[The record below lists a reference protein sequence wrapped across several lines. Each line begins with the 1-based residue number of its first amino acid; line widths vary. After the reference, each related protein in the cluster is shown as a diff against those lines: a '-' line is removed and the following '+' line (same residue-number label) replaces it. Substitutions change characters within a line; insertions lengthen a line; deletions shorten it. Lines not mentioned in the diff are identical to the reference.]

1 MLPATLALVVR
12 RARSHPAPVVAVALD
27 CLVVCTLV
35 AALAASLG
43 LLQRQALQ
51 TAFAAAPDVETVLS
65 AFSPYDEEDPA
76 GQDRAVRDALAPVAS
91 LVGGAVVGV
100 TESGTYDLAGRRGG
114 TTFAAVSGAEQRL
127 GLPDGRLPAAAAG
140 PVEVAAPAGTNLAV
154 GDELTLTNRS
164 DDREVAAVVVG
175 RWERPAGQERWLAD
189 LDPSA
194 LLVSPDRFVELAGA
208 GTAARWRAVP
218 DLTDLEA
225 GQLQSMSA
233 AVTGAVTELE
243 TVAEER
249 STSVQPETGL
259 VDGLADRARELSTL
273 RALLLVP
280 AGLLVLVAGAGL
292 LLVAAGLAEV
302 RRDEE
307 SLLRSR
313 GAGHRQLAGPTALE
327 TLLLCGAA
335 GGLGPLLA
343 TLVVRIDDVRPPL
356 SVSGWVAS
364 LGAAV
369 ACAVALTVPVAV
381 RAVTGDRG
389 RQLNVERQRRRT
401 LTLLA
406 TVLML
411 LVGLGVLA
419 VVELRGFGES
429 VGTATSAT
437 ALDPLLVAAPA
448 LLLLS
453 VAAVTGLLV
462 VPPALRLVARLLAGR
477 EVQPV
482 LGSRFAARAP
492 ARAIPFALAV
502 TLATGTLAFAAIERS
517 SSASS
522 RIDRAAYVTGADVRV
537 TAPPAAQRAGALAE
551 RTTLA
556 SLDGVERVTAVHR
569 DGTFLDDLAAEVV
582 VADLAGHPEELLGD
596 DGGDVRAAA
605 VSRSWDDVGV
615 PVPPG
620 TRSLAV
626 GVTNAGAGAIQ
637 VVLQGPDGELTALP
651 GESGESGENPVE
663 VDVTGVP
670 DGTRVS
676 AVVTGASG
684 APDGAPD
691 VTLTA
696 DGEKLDVPGSSWVA
710 DGTAVAVL
718 ADSVPNTPGSVPAVL
733 TDDLAES
740 ASLEVGDTLTVT
752 AFGVP
757 TGIEVAST
765 VPSVRTVENGSGGI
779 LLDSGTALPVLLA
792 SGLTGEPTEW
802 WLGVREGA
810 EAGVAAAVRDRPDI
824 ASTVQTRAD
833 ALDRLAVDPG
843 TGGEALGQVLL
854 ITAAGCLLVGMLLL
868 VSIVL
873 LRRRERAEQARMLGV
888 AGGDRRL
895 LAGVLAWEYAV
906 VAGTGLVIG
915 LLAGA
920 AVSAVTLTAMTLG
933 SGGQPLQPA
942 PRLDLPLL
950 SLSLP
955 PLVMLAVPLL
965 TMVWLVRR
973 DHPRDLRLTERTGGR
988 R

>member
-1 MLPATLALVVR
+1 MRLPATLGLVVR
-12 RARSHPAPVVAVALD
+12 RARSHPAPVVAVGLD

-51 TAFAAAPDVETVLS
+51 SAFSAAPVAETVLTVT
-65 AFSPYDEEDPA
+65 SPYDDEDPT
-76 GQDRAVRDALAPVAS
+76 GQDSDVRGALAPLTSV
-91 LVGGAVVGV
+91 VGGDVVGV
-100 TESGTYDLAGRRGG
+100 AESGTYDVAGVSGG
-114 TTFAAVSGAEQRL
+114 TTFVAVSGAEQRL
-127 GLPDGRLPAAAAG
+127 GLAEGRLPAATAG
-140 PVEVAAPAGTNLAV
+140 QVEVAAPADADLAV
-154 GDELTLTNRS
+154 GDELALTSRS

-175 RWERPAGQERWLAD
+175 RWELPAGQERWLAD

-194 LLVSPDRFVELAGA
+194 LLVSPDRFAELAGA

-218 DLTDLEA
+218 ELADLET
-225 GQLQSMSA
+225 GQLRSVSA
-233 AVTGAVTELE
+233 AVTGSVTELE
-243 TVAEER
+243 AVAEER

-259 VDGLADRARELSTL
+259 VEGLADRARELSTL

-280 AGLLVLVAGAGL
+280 AGLLGLVAGAGL

-302 RRDEE
+302 RREE
-307 SLLRSR
+307 EALLRSR
-313 GAGHRQLAGPTALE
+313 GAGHRQLVGPTTLE

-335 GGLGPLLA
+335 GALAPLLA
-343 TLVVRIDDVRPPL
+343 TLVVRIDGIRPPL

-364 LGAAV
+364 LGAAA

-406 TVLML
+406 TVLVL
-411 LVGLGVLA
+411 LVAVGGLA
-419 VVELRGFGES
+419 VVRLRGFGET
-429 VGTATSAT
+429 VATTTSAT

-462 VPPALRLVARLLAGR
+462 VPPALRLVARLLAAR
-477 EVQPV
+477 NVQPV

-492 ARAIPFALAV
+492 ARTIPFALAV

-517 SSASS
+517 SVAAS
-522 RIDRAAYVTGADVRV
+522 RVDRAAYTTGADVRV
-537 TAPPAAQRAGALAE
+537 TAPPAAQRAGALSE
-551 RTTLA
+551 RTTLT
-556 SLDGVERVTAVHR
+556 SLDGVEHVTAVYR

-582 VADLAGHPEELLGD
+582 VADLAGHPEELLGGD
-596 DGGDVRAAA
+596 AADVRAEA

-615 PVPPG
+615 LVPPG
-620 TRSLAV
+620 TESLAV
-626 GVTNAGAGAIQ
+626 GVANARAGDIQ
-637 VVLQGPDGELTALP
+637 VVLQAPGGELTVLP
-651 GESGESGENPVE
+651 GESDENPVE
-663 VDVTGVP
+663 ADVTGIP

-676 AVVTGASG
+676 AVVTGMTG
-684 APDGAPD
+684 TPDGAPD

-696 DGEKLDVPGSSWVA
+696 DGETLEVPGSSWVA
-710 DGTAVAVL
+710 EDRAVAVL
-718 ADSVPNTPGSVPAVL
+718 TDSVPEAPGSIPAVL

-740 ASLEVGDTLTVT
+740 ASLQVGDTVTLT
-752 AFGVP
+752 ALGIP
-757 TGIEVAST
+757 TVIEVAAT
-765 VPSVRTVENGSGGI
+765 VPAVRTVEAGSGGI
-779 LLDSGTALPVLLA
+779 LFDSGTALPVLLA
-792 SGLTGEPTEW
+792 GGLTEEPTEW
-802 WLGVREGA
+802 WLGVRDGA
-810 EAGVAAAVRDRPDI
+810 EAQVAAALRDRPDV
-824 ASTVQTRAD
+824 ASGVQTRTD
-833 ALDRLAVDPG
+833 ELDRLAVDPG
-843 TGGEALGQVLL
+843 TGGEALGQMLL
-854 ITAAGCLLVGMLLL
+854 VTAAGCLLVGVLLL

-873 LRRRERAEQARMLGV
+873 LRRRERAEQARMLGA

-906 VAGTGLVIG
+906 VAGAGLIVG

-920 AVSAVTLTAMTLG
+920 AVSAVTLTSMTLG
-933 SGGQPLQPA
+933 PGGQPLQPA

-950 SLSLP
+950 SLTLP
-955 PLVMLAVPLL
+955 PLVMLALPLL
-965 TMVWLVRR
+965 AMVWLVRR
-973 DHPRDLRLTERTGGR
+973 DHPRDLGLPEPAGGR